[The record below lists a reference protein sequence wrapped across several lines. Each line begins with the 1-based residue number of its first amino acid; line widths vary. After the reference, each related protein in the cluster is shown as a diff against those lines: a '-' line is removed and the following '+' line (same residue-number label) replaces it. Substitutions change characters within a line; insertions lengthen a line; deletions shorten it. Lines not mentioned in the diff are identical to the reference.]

1 MAGKKNSKSAAA
13 KSRVQEAKMV
23 LDLLRRV
30 LPKAAPDPHLA
41 EVIYNAVEAELRLAN
56 QAVAFEA
63 FCDRMTV
70 PDLDAKTLEEV
81 QTQLATAFGDSDV
94 SLIPDEEKK
103 TIAVDV
109 ALPDGTQLHT
119 NIPVRPAGPEDAG
132 EQEVVLKFVSCPVAL
147 PGDPELIWSLAKREN
162 MSPDEAAIALA
173 KVEEEFWAS
182 KAGLKLQK
190 DRVEKTFAEFIARVP
205 AGMLGEMGLKRHY
218 KLPEPV
224 KVLRGTP
231 AVKR

>member
-1 MAGKKNSKSAAA
+1 
-13 KSRVQEAKMV
+13 MV
-23 LDLLRRV
+23 LELLRRV

-63 FCDRMTV
+63 FCDRMAV
-70 PDLDAKTLEEV
+70 PDLEAKTLEEV

-94 SLIPDEEKK
+94 SLVPDEEKK
-103 TIAVDV
+103 VIAVDV

-119 NIPVRPAGPEDAG
+119 QIPVRPAGAEETG
-132 EQEVVLKFVSCPVAL
+132 EQEVVLKFVACPVSL

-182 KAGLKLQK
+182 KTGLKLQK
-190 DRVEKTFAEFIARVP
+190 DRVEKTFAEFISRVP
-205 AGMLGEMGLKRHY
+205 AGMLNEVGLKRHY

-231 AVKR
+231 AAKR

>member
-1 MAGKKNSKSAAA
+1 
-13 KSRVQEAKMV
+13 MV
-23 LDLLRRV
+23 LELLRRV

-41 EVIYNAVEAELRLAN
+41 ELIYNAVEAELRLAN

-63 FCDRMTV
+63 FCDRMAV
-70 PDLDAKTLEEV
+70 PDLEAKTLEEV
-81 QTQLATAFGDSDV
+81 QAQLATAFGDSDV
-94 SLIPDEEKK
+94 SLVPDEEKK
-103 TIAVDV
+103 VIAVDV

-119 NIPVRPAGPEDAG
+119 SIPARPAGAEETG
-132 EQEVVLKFVSCPVAL
+132 EQEVVLKFVACPVSL
-147 PGDPELIWSLAKREN
+147 PGDPELIWCLAKREN

-182 KAGLKLQK
+182 KTGLKLQK
-190 DRVEKTFAEFIARVP
+190 DRVEKTFAEFISRVP
-205 AGMLGEMGLKRHY
+205 AGMLNEVGLKRHY

-231 AVKR
+231 AVKRQK